1 MDILTNYIYLYHL
14 TKFCVLPTMPE
25 SISDTMSSSF
35 NATNALSRSA
45 PIQSYNNSGPR
56 QVSFNFD
63 LHRDIMEDLNTDVS
77 NLKDNVVD
85 IGDKDY
91 VDLLLNYLQ
100 ACALPKYNIY
110 KSGSKAVEPPQ
121 VAVRMGNDIFIR
133 GVINGAVSVT
143 YNKPILDNGKYA
155 KVSVSFQVT
164 EVDPYDAPTVAMVG
178 GFRGIT
184 AAFKNGIYKDTNESY
199 YYNKQEYVTDTS
211 TMHTTTVNTTNE
223 YTMGIPH
230 VSMAKTVTQKVVPG
244 HNELTI
250 IDFDLKN
257 TLKPKEEVHI
267 SASQAKSV
275 SVLDRYKHDN
285 GLNDTSVI
293 KNNTAKEPGSKLGN
307 VIGYSKSYNGNGGGG
322 SRGW

>member
-14 TKFCVLPTMPE
+14 NKFCVLPTMPE

-250 IDFDLKN
+250 IDFDVKN
-257 TLKPKEEVHI
+257 TLRPDIYNRLNNSK
-267 SASQAKSV
+267 SSGKSV
-275 SVLDRYKHDN
+275 NIFNTNDN
-285 GLNDTSVI
+285 GLNDTSKI
-293 KNNTAKEPGSKLGN
+293 GKEASKYVGGGISGMGN
-307 VIGYSKSYNGNGGGG
+307 AGGG

>member
-14 TKFCVLPTMPE
+14 NKFCVLPTMPE

-133 GVINGAVSVT
+133 GDT
-143 YNKPILDNGKYA
+143 YENWKANNPILGINEIVYDQTHRAIKIGDGVHSFLNLPYIGFDDFDFDFDFGDLDENPNDSSHDVDFNELNRGKDGKSAYEIWLEEG
-155 KVSVSFQVT
+155 SVQDFLDSLIGADGKSAF
-164 EVDPYDAPTVAMVG
+164 EVWRDDYMHDPTLTIDDYV
-178 GFRGIT
+178 
-184 AAFKNGIYKDTNESY
+184 
-199 YYNKQEYVTDTS
+199 EY
-211 TMHTTTVNTTNE
+211 MTTTSWSD
-223 YTMGIPH
+223 M
-230 VSMAKTVTQKVVPG
+230 
-244 HNELTI
+244 
-250 IDFDLKN
+250 DDL
-257 TLKPKEEVHI
+257 
-267 SASQAKSV
+267 
-275 SVLDRYKHDN
+275 
-285 GLNDTSVI
+285 
-293 KNNTAKEPGSKLGN
+293 
-307 VIGYSKSYNGNGGGG
+307 
-322 SRGW
+322 